1 MSRKYSSSSISDKM
15 LSGSG
20 SGTNSRENM
29 HASYT
34 TSNDDSDSSLLN
46 RFRMSQTQTQP
57 LPPSHSNSHKNHNIN
72 SSGNHSHSSKLVHGS
87 QFRMPQRLAPP
98 CEQCD
103 VLSNNMK
110 KSKETIRSLKLQIS
124 RLEEKLYDKK
134 GNNNNNDRDPATDA
148 NSNNIEYENLK
159 NLYNNLVRKN
169 KENENEISKMKLE
182 NHNNILQHEENQRA
196 MQRTNQILHEE
207 LDSTNSQ
214 YNDIKDRCRELTEN
228 CNDKNQQILEFERV
242 LRLKIEYIS
251 ELEKELDFL
260 KR

>member
-1 MSRKYSSSSISDKM
+1 
-15 LSGSG
+15 
-20 SGTNSRENM
+20 
-29 HASYT
+29 
-34 TSNDDSDSSLLN
+34 
-46 RFRMSQTQTQP
+46 
-57 LPPSHSNSHKNHNIN
+57 
-72 SSGNHSHSSKLVHGS
+72 
-87 QFRMPQRLAPP
+87 
-98 CEQCD
+98 
-103 VLSNNMK
+103 
-110 KSKETIRSLKLQIS
+110 
-124 RLEEKLYDKK
+124 
-134 GNNNNNDRDPATDA
+134 
-148 NSNNIEYENLK
+148 
-159 NLYNNLVRKN
+159 LVRKN